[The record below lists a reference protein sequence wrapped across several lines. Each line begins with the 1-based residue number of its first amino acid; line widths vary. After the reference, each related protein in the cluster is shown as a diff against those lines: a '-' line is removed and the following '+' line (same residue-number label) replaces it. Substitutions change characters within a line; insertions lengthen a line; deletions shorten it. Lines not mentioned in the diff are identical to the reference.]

1 MRAVKRLAGAA
12 LFLYAVLYT
21 LQVVLSGF
29 YADVLPP
36 SEVWQV
42 MNYCTAVGILV
53 SVTVVCWHKR
63 RMGNAVTPAGRYLA
77 TWAAF
82 LATLALAIWFFTLWF
97 RLLQLTEGEAVSE
110 ADNVL
115 WGLVSALNPLVLGIT
130 GSVLWKSARIQKE

>member
-1 MRAVKRLAGAA
+1 MRLVKRLVGAA

-21 LQVVLSGF
+21 LQVVLNGF
-29 YADVLPP
+29 YAGVLPP

-42 MNYCTAVGILV
+42 MNYCTAVGILAAV
-53 SVTVVCWHKR
+53 AVACWYKR
-63 RMGNAVTPAGRYLA
+63 RMGNAVSPAGRYLA

-97 RLLQLTEGEAVSE
+97 RLLLLGEGEAVSE

-115 WGLVSALNPLVLGIT
+115 WGLVSALNPLVLGTT
-130 GSVLWKSARIQKE
+130 GSVLWKSARRQQE